1 MASLRTASPT
11 ALLCGLLVMCPED
24 PLQYLEEMIIA
35 IMENGLENLLWD
47 MCIDLSMRPKLQ
59 RLSKTYLEQLFGL
72 DDQLVTPELMIKAC
86 TFHTKNLVKTHFCT
100 WRDIAIPHVNED
112 EILAEKM
119 EKAITHY
126 NYKLQKSSFHYWHS
140 LAENQR
146 RKLKEVLWRIQQMLY
161 CHKLKVVLTNW
172 RDKARSKT
180 KMREDEL
187 ILKHERQLKRWKSK
201 LKFRV
206 TTEETSS
213 PELSSSEI
221 SFVGDLPECDIS
233 LLPEK
238 AISQIFLYLS
248 LRDIV
253 ICGQVCHAWMLMIQ
267 TRSLWNT
274 VISRELDQKWSSRDV
289 NWCPYG
295 KLMLAS
301 PAMLPCPAQR
311 SVVWKPSV
319 YFMSSVGGQIDFS
332 MVKNIIADKD
342 IVTTLHRWRLN
353 VLRLNFRGCVLRP
366 RTLRSIGHCRNL
378 QELNV
383 SDCSTLTDELMR
395 YISEGCPGVLYLN
408 LSNTTITNRTMR
420 LLPRHFYNL
429 QNLSLAYCRKFTDKG
444 LQYLSLGNGCHKLI
458 CLDLSGCTQISVQG
472 FKNIANSCSGI
483 MHLTINDMPT
493 LTDNCV
499 KALVEK
505 CPSITSVT
513 FIGSPHIS
521 DCAFKALTACN
532 LRKIRFEGNKR
543 ITDACFKFID
553 KNYPNI
559 NHIYMSDCKGITDS
573 SLKSLATL
581 KQLTVLNLAN
591 CGRIG
596 DMGIKHF
603 LDGPVSQRLRELNL
617 SNCVHLG
624 DDSVLRLS
632 ERCPNLNYLSLRNC
646 EHLTDQGIENIVN
659 ILSLVSVDLSGTII
673 SNEGLM
679 VLSRHKKLKELS
691 LSDCG
696 KITDVGIQAFCKSSR
711 TLEHLDV
718 SYCPQLSDDTI
729 RALAIYCVNLTSL
742 SVAGCP
748 KITDA
753 AMEMLSAKCHYLHI
767 LDVSGCVLLTDQIL
781 ADLRMGCRQLRS
793 LKMLYCRLISREAA
807 KKMAAAVQRQEHSC
821 NDPPRWFGYDY
832 EGKPLAKHHGATPH
846 KEDLEP
852 IVRDLTYGSEEEAV

>member
-11 ALLCGLLVMCPED
+11 VRNYFKENYIPQVCEALLCGLLVMCPED

-238 AISQIFLYLS
+238 AISQI
-248 LRDIV
+248 
-253 ICGQVCHAWMLMIQ
+253 
-267 TRSLWNT
+267 
-274 VISRELDQKWSSRDV
+274 
-289 NWCPYG
+289 
-295 KLMLAS
+295 
-301 PAMLPCPAQR
+301 
-311 SVVWKPSV
+311 
-319 YFMSSVGGQIDFS
+319 DFS

-353 VLRLNFRGCVLRP
+353 VLRLNFRGCILRP